1 MQSINHLDISFVA
14 AKENEMNEHRKIF
27 SCNDNLQCDDDHLG
41 IAKEKKIRIQ
51 NRSSTHSQFF
61 SFLDFSFYFFRNSQN
76 IYFYL
81 YMLTFTNT
89 IRD

>member
-51 NRSSTHSQFF
+51 NRSFTHSQFF
-61 SFLDFSFYFFRNSQN
+61 HFWIFHFISLEIHR
-76 IYFYL
+76 IYIFIYK
-81 YMLTFTNT
+81 LTFTNT